1 MYHIGRPVPQFDSKN
16 DTKGK
21 IAKGIMMPW
30 YWEGKKRET
39 MEIKLCQHYEAKNHF
54 GELLSDPFEQ

>member
-1 MYHIGRPVPQFDSKN
+1 
-16 DTKGK
+16 
-21 IAKGIMMPW
+21 MMPW